1 MLFLK
6 SDIEQ
11 RGNKEMETSHIKIL
25 ENLTYDIEIICMCAD
40 WHFLVGLS
48 HKKLSFSGRTTILF
62 SAA

>member
-25 ENLTYDIEIICMCAD
+25 ENLTYDVEIICMCAD

-48 HKKLSFSGRTTILF
+48 HKKLSFS
-62 SAA
+62 